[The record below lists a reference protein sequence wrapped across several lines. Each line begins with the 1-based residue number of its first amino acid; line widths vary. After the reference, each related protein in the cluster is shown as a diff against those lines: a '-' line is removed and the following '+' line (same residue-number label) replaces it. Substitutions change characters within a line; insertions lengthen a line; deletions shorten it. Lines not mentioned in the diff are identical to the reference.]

1 MVDPIVDPIVML
13 LSSITMQL
21 APPRGAIHPYITS
34 MITSAFLITGIAIA
48 LQFVYAVLR
57 KKLTDIGKMKR
68 IMKETTEW
76 RKEYMDALKKQD
88 KEKIEKMK
96 KKQQY
101 VNKLQMEMMQM
112 NFRPM
117 MAFMIPMLIMWWA
130 ILPQVFGNTVAVS
143 PISLNLLGD
152 LIPITCTKA
161 MIQQD
166 VISMTA
172 ELEKKVTELKS
183 TGTSVSGDQVLALAN
198 DANTLVQEGKYLDA
212 REKLLQ
218 AYQTLNTDLEPDI
231 PERIPRCTAENE
243 LFLWAW
249 YAITSMAFSGMVM
262 KATKTEMSM
271 GV

>member
-1 MVDPIVDPIVML
+1 VADPIVML
-13 LSSITMQL
+13 LHSIAMQL
-21 APPRGAIHPYITS
+21 APPTGAVHPYVTS
-34 MITSAFLITGIAIA
+34 MINAAFLITGIAIA
-48 LQFVYAVLR
+48 LQFLYAVMR
-57 KKLTDIGKMKR
+57 RKLTDIGKMKR

-76 RKEYMDALKKQD
+76 RKEYMEALKKQD

-117 MAFMIPMLIMWWA
+117 IAFMIPMLIIWWA

-143 PISLNLLGD
+143 PMSLNLLGD
-152 LIPITCTKA
+152 LIPITCTKK
-161 MIQQD
+161 MIQDD
-166 VISMTA
+166 VTSITA
-172 ELEKKVTELKS
+172 ELDKKVNELKS
-183 TGTSVSGDQVLALAN
+183 TGPNVSGDQVLALAN
-198 DANTLVQEGKYLDA
+198 EANTLAQEGRYFDA

-218 AYQTLNTDLEPDI
+218 AYQALNTDLEPDI
-231 PERIPRCTAENE
+231 PERIPRCTGENE
-243 LFLWAW
+243 ILLWAW
-249 YAITSMAFSGMVM
+249 YAISSMAFSGMIM